1 MDLQELL
8 LVFAVDALP
17 VEVELV
23 DEALQAEEA
32 FLVLEIVTVDVPL
45 AKFVE
50 GMHQDHVSADVFVLI
65 NFFCLE
71 EVSFLGEELRLLAH
85 IAAPNDAERRPQV
98 YLIVYIS
105 LPVLILISI
114 NNPARLDLGIVAIVL
129 HLPVLLVDVRLLLV
143 DIAYIETVRALKLEL
158 ARLGSEQVV
167 EGLVGVVALE
177 AEDLK
182 LVVRHGFVVE
192 VKLLVEDEE
201 LVD

>member
-17 VEVELV
+17 IKFELV

-32 FLVLEIVTVDVPL
+32 FLVLEVVTVDVPL
-45 AKFVE
+45 TKFVE

-71 EVSFLGEELRLLAH
+71 KISFLGEELRLLPY
-85 IAAPNDAERRPQV
+85 IAATNDAERCPQV

-105 LPVLILISI
+105 LPILILISI
-114 NNPARLDLGIVAIVL
+114 NNPASLDLGIIAVVL

-143 DIAYIETVRALKLEL
+143 DIAYIETICALKLEL

-167 EGLVGVVALE
+167 EGLVGIVALE
-177 AEDLK
+177 AQDLK
-182 LVVRHGFVVE
+182 LVFRHGFVV
-192 VKLLVEDEE
+192 
-201 LVD
+201 